1 MKSLVTLNI
10 HWESAK
16 EKLRMSGKNIKFSRR
31 DFKNILKADDS
42 KDEKYCPQNIHIG
55 KVLRQ
60 TLEELF

>member
-1 MKSLVTLNI
+1 
-10 HWESAK
+10 
-16 EKLRMSGKNIKFSRR
+16 MSGKNIKFSRR